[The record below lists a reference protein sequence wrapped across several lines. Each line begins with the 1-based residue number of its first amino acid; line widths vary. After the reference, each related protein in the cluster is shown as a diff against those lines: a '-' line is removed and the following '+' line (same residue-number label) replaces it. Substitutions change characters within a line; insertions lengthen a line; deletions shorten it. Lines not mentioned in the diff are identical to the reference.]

1 MKISLKWIE
10 QYLTEPIKLS
20 PEELADR
27 ISLSLTEVNGI
38 ERVGANYRQIIAGE
52 ILKIEDH
59 PTNRKLHIATV
70 NDGVSNLTIIC
81 GAPNIEVGQK
91 VPLIKP
97 GSQLPDGTLIE
108 KKEISGVMSEGMLCS
123 EKELM
128 LGDDHSG
135 ILILTDE
142 IPASK
147 INNGDSIAK
156 LLQLEDII
164 LEIENKALTHRPDCF
179 SHIGIAREIAT
190 ITDNTFKNEQYSY
203 TLIPTEKK
211 EIAVKVIDE
220 DLCQRYS
227 MILINDVNIKRSP
240 IWLRTKLAKVGVN
253 SVNNIVD
260 ITNYVMLDIGQPLH
274 AFDYDKL
281 SENKKIFIRKAE
293 RTEKLKTID
302 GKVRDLDNTMLVIA
316 DYNDPI
322 AVAGVMGGLDTEIDD
337 NTKTV
342 ALESA
347 NFDRY
352 NIRKTSAKLGLR
364 TEASTRY
371 EKGQDPENTLLGLE
385 KAADLI
391 ASTAGGEIVS
401 DLIDIYP
408 GKKESKKITF
418 RLNQVNRKLGGEIAK
433 KEIVYILDSL
443 EIKPVNEE
451 QVPDMENYGSTD
463 YKLELEIPTFRQD
476 LTIEEDILEEL
487 ARIHG
492 FQNFK
497 PTLPE
502 RDLRA
507 PNVNQ
512 RVLLKNKVIKRLY
525 EEGLHEIYTYAFVG
539 KDLYDKAEL
548 NVDNCVKLINPLSP
562 DLGYMR
568 DTLIPN
574 LLDKASLNLVHTQHF
589 GLFEVSKVY
598 KKDKKDK
605 RDESLPAQPLMISG
619 LVTGDEKDYFYSAKG
634 IVETLLQGFSIEVEF
649 QELDEKD
656 KSIVPYLI
664 PLQSA
669 KIVNKINKDIVLGHI
684 GNINWD
690 VRQNFSI
697 EKKVAVFEL
706 NFEQVYNL
714 ANENISYQPLS
725 KYQAVNRDL
734 SFVIEDKYSYRELIN
749 ALNEAN
755 AKDLVKIAYKDE
767 YISDE
772 LKTQS
777 KKSITISLT
786 IQSYTHTLTEE
797 EITEI
802 VNKIV
807 TAASDKLNAELRK

>member
-38 ERVGANYRQIIAGE
+38 EKVGEEYKEIVACEIMQVDNHPSSNKLRV
-52 ILKIEDH
+52 
-59 PTNRKLHIATV
+59 ATV
-70 NDGVSNLTIIC
+70 NDGITNLSIIC

-108 KKEISGVMSEGMLCS
+108 KKEIAGVLSEGMLCS

-128 LGDDHSG
+128 LGDDHTG

-147 INNGDSIAK
+147 IKNGVSLAE
-156 LLQLEDII
+156 LLELEDTV

-179 SHIGIAREIAT
+179 SHLGIAREIAA

-211 EIAVKVIDE
+211 DITVKIIDE
-220 DLCQRYS
+220 DLCYRYS
-227 MILINDVNIKRSP
+227 MILIDDVNIKRSP
-240 IWLRTKLAKVGVN
+240 IWLRSKLAKVGVN
-253 SVNNIVD
+253 SINNIVD

-281 SENKKIFIRKAE
+281 SENKKVFIRKAE
-293 RTEKLKTID
+293 RTEKIKTID
-302 GKVRDLDNTMLVIA
+302 GKVRELDDSMLVIA
-316 DYNDPI
+316 DFDDPI
-322 AVAGVMGGLDTEIDD
+322 AVAGVMGGIDTEIDED
-337 NTKTV
+337 TKTV

-371 EKGQDPENTLLGLE
+371 EKGQDPENTLVGLE

-408 GKKESKKITF
+408 GKREPKKLTF
-418 RLNQVNRKLGGEIAK
+418 RLNQVNRKLGGEVAK

-443 EIKPVNEE
+443 EIKPENEA
-451 QVPDMENYGSTD
+451 QIPDMENYGSTD

-507 PNVNQ
+507 PTVNLRIQ
-512 RVLLKNKVIKRLY
+512 LKNKIIKRLY
-525 EEGLHEIYTYAFVG
+525 EEGLHELYTYAFVG
-539 KDLYDKAEL
+539 KDLYDKTEL
-548 NVDNCVKLINPLSP
+548 NIDDCVKLINPLSP

-568 DTLIPN
+568 NTLIPN
-574 LLDKASLNLVHTQHF
+574 LLDKTSLNLIHTEHF

-598 KKDKKDK
+598 KKNKKDK
-605 RDESLPAQPLMISG
+605 RDESLPAQPIMISG
-619 LVTGDEKDYFYSAKG
+619 AITGDEEDYFYNAKG
-634 IVETLLQGFSIEVEF
+634 VVETLLKGFGVQVEF
-649 QELDEKD
+649 LDLDEKD
-656 KSIVPYLI
+656 KTLMPYLI
-664 PLQSA
+664 SAQST
-669 KIVNKINKDIVLGHI
+669 KVVHKQNKEAIIGYI

-697 EKKVAVFEL
+697 EKKVSIFEL
-706 NFEQVYNL
+706 NFERIFNL

-725 KYQAVNRDL
+725 KFQAVKRDL
-734 SFVIEDKYSYRELIN
+734 SFVVEDKYSYSELIN
-749 ALNEAN
+749 ALNQAN
-755 AKDLVKIAYKDE
+755 AKDISDIAYKDE
-767 YISDE
+767 YISDD
-772 LKTQS
+772 LKAQE

-786 IQSYTHTLTEE
+786 IQSYTHTLSEV
-797 EITEI
+797 EIDET
-802 VNKIV
+802 VNKV
-807 TAASDKLNAELRK
+807 VDAASDKLNAELRK